1 MSCSSRWSN
10 KLVAYLRFGLRVP
23 PVAKP
28 SHGLIL
34 GLTLGLLMAQ
44 PGQANTPPATPTV
57 AATTAAAVAASH
69 PQLPGSRLSGQAT
82 LRFFGLQVYNA
93 RLWLPPGFQVD
104 ALGPQ
109 PLVLELEYL
118 RSLKGRSIAERSIQ
132 EMRRAGS
139 FTDEQAAR
147 WQAEMTRLFPD
158 VKAGDRITGI
168 HRPSEG
174 AAFLYNDQPVGLIAD
189 PVFSRLFFGIWL
201 APTTSE
207 PAMRETLLGRA
218 GPR

>member
-1 MSCSSRWSN
+1 MSCSSHWSN
-10 KLVAYLRFGLRVP
+10 DSLTARMGPAVAAL
-23 PVAKP
+23 A
-28 SHGLIL
+28 L
-34 GLTLGLLMAQ
+34 GLCLTQ
-44 PGQANTPPATPTV
+44 PGQANTPPAGPTAV
-57 AATTAAAVAASH
+57 ATTAATGATGH
-69 PQLPGSRLSGQAT
+69 PLLPGSRLSGQAT
-82 LRFFGLQVYNA
+82 LRFFGLQIYNA
-93 RLWLPPGFQVD
+93 RLWIPPGFQAE

-118 RSLKGRSIAERSIQ
+118 RKLKGKAIAERSIQ

-147 WQAEMTRLFPD
+147 WQAEMARLFPD
-158 VKAGDRITGI
+158 VKAGDRLTGI
-168 HRPSEG
+168 HRPGEG
-174 AAFLYNDQPVGLIAD
+174 ASFLYNDQPVGLIAD

-207 PAMRETLLGRA
+207 PGMRDTLLGRA